1 MIKSIRK
8 NLWFI
13 SAFASKYK
21 YLIVV
26 GVILS
31 IVLGLILSKIQKVLP
46 GLSNKDIH
54 IGLVGRHSVTNLPTQ
69 ITKLLNSGL
78 TTLGEHQTT
87 ILNLA
92 STEEI
97 GESEKTY
104 TYKLNPDLT
113 WSNGKPIQAQD
124 INISIP
130 KVNLETPD
138 SNTIRFVLPAKFA
151 PFPSILNF
159 PITNQDGLL
168 PSPFKIK
175 LKQRSSGVLT
185 QVIIDNGIN
194 KTFINIYPTASQA
207 LTAYKLG
214 QIDALVDLP
223 LNGSPKDLSGF
234 GVIKQFLNTQ
244 RLALLIINHKD
255 PNLSSKT
262 IRQGLAYSLGLNYT
276 ERRKALTTINPDSWV
291 YNPLV
296 KEYKSNPT
304 RAKELISSDLELE
317 LSTTPELLPIAE
329 EIKNSINIPTLKLNI
344 KVVSGTPKD
353 FQLFLTTFTIP
364 QDPDQ
369 YPFWHSTQ
377 PGNVGTSTSE
387 KLDKLMEDGR
397 TTLDKNERKS
407 LYHEFQRVFAE
418 ELPAIVLFHR
428 DHVNLSRNKKISDII
443 EGYWGVK

>member
-1 MIKSIRK
+1 MIKNIRK
-8 NLWFI
+8 NLWFV

-21 YLIVV
+21 YLIIV

-31 IVLGLILSKIQKVLP
+31 IVLGLILNKIQKVLP

-54 IGLVGRHSVTNLPTQ
+54 IGLVGQHSVTNLPTQ

-78 TTLGEHQTT
+78 TTQGPEQTT

-92 STEEI
+92 STEDI
-97 GESEKTY
+97 DDSQKTY
-104 TYKLNPDLT
+104 TYKLSPNLT
-113 WSNGKPIQAQD
+113 WTDGKPIKAED

-130 KVNLETPD
+130 KEDIEAPD
-138 SNTIRFVLPAKFA
+138 SETIKFVLPAKFA

-159 PITNQDGLL
+159 PITNQEGLL
-168 PSPFKIK
+168 PDPFEIK

-185 QVIIDNGIN
+185 QVVIDNGEYKI
-194 KTFINIYPTASQA
+194 FVNIYPTSSQA

-214 QIDALVDLP
+214 QIDAIIDLP
-223 LNGSPKDLSGF
+223 ITSTSQDLSGF
-234 GVIKQFLNTQ
+234 GIANAFLNKQ
-244 RLALLIINHKD
+244 KLILLVVNHKD
-255 PNLSSKT
+255 PNLNGKPT
-262 IRQGLAYSLGLNYT
+262 RQGLAYSLDLNYNQT
-276 ERRKALTTINPDSWV
+276 KKALTTINPSSWV

-296 KEYKSNPT
+296 KEYQPNPQ

-317 LSTTPELLPIAE
+317 ISTTPELLSIAD
-329 EIKNSINIPTLKLNI
+329 EIKNSINIPNLKVNI
-344 KVVSGTPKD
+344 KVVSDTPED

-377 PGNVGTSTSE
+377 PGNVGGSASE
-387 KLDKLMEDGR
+387 KLDKLLEDGR
-397 TTLDKNERKS
+397 TTLDNNERKA

-418 ELPAIVLFHR
+418 ELPAIVLFHPQ
-428 DHVNLSRNKKISDII
+428 HVNLARNQKISDII
-443 EGYWGVK
+443 NNYWAR